1 MTRDPM
7 HTSVCDRCYRG
18 TWYTGGEMCRM
29 SRPTR
34 CKCCGQT
41 TGEEPCGGTLRA
53 IDRSA
58 LAPAFARYHESGER
72 IRVRFADGREA
83 TGTIG
88 KSTGWRPVYLLMPR
102 VDSIASSDTLGAG
115 DRVVAVRRDPDT
127 RDRMG
132 RAKAGRYVHV

>member
-1 MTRDPM
+1 
-7 HTSVCDRCYRG
+7 
-18 TWYTGGEMCRM
+18 M
-29 SRPTR
+29 SRSTR

-72 IRVRFADGREA
+72 IRVRFADGRVA
-83 TGTIG
+83 TGTVG
-88 KSTGWRPVYLLMPR
+88 KSTGWRPIYLLMAR
-102 VDSIASSDTLGAG
+102 VDSTGSSDVLTAA
-115 DRVVAVRRDPDT
+115 DRPIAVRRDPET
-127 RDRMG
+127 RDRLG